1 MAPPVCGSVPPAG
14 EFSVAV
20 ITDVFAGIF
29 ELLTTLCVHVRVSDA
44 SVWSLGL
51 FGFPVHGSAPL
62 AGRTSVTNTFAGL
75 FELSPI
81 ALHVYAYSLRAWA
94 ALKPI
99 CFVWT

>member
-1 MAPPVCGSVPPAG
+1 MCGSVPPAG
-14 EFSVAV
+14 RFSVTD
-20 ITDVFAGIF
+20 ITDVFTGIF
-29 ELLTTLCVHVRVSDA
+29 ELPTALYVHVRVSDA

-62 AGRTSVTNTFAGL
+62 AGRTSVTNTFSGL
-75 FELSPI
+75 FELSPM
-81 ALHVYAYSLRAWA
+81 LCMYMHTLRAWA